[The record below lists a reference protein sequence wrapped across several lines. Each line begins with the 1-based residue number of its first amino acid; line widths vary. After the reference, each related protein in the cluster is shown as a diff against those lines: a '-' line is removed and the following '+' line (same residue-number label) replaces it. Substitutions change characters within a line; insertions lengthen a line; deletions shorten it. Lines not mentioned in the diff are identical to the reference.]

1 MHRSLTRRLVIL
13 LLLAILSACGSKG
26 PLVMPSEQP
35 AEAEEPA
42 KPEQPEQ
49 PAQ

>member
-1 MHRSLTRRLVIL
+1 MHRTLTRRLVIL
-13 LLLAILSACGSKG
+13 LLLSILSACGSKG

-35 AEAEEPA
+35 AGAEE
-42 KPEQPEQ
+42 PEQPEQ

>member
-1 MHRSLTRRLVIL
+1 MHRSLIRRLAIP

-26 PLVMPSEQP
+26 PLVMP
-35 AEAEEPA
+35 ADEPPKA
-42 KPEQPEQ
+42 DEPGAAEQ